1 MFCTKCNKIIETSEE
16 RCPSCNTILLT
27 NKPESEKSD
36 FVKVFESADLGLT
49 AIIKSILINADIEYL
64 VRGEHMQSI
73 LGGQFSFAFGADIGK
88 VEFFV
93 HRDDEEVATEILT
106 ELNNE

>member
-1 MFCTKCNKIIETSEE
+1 MYCPKCDKLINTQVEH
-16 RCPSCNTILLT
+16 CPHCNALLHT
-27 NKPESEKSD
+27 NKPEDTVSD

-64 VRGEHMQSI
+64 VQGEHMQSI

-93 HRDDEEVATEILT
+93 TKNNKEVAVELLKD
-106 ELNNE
+106 LNN

>member
-1 MFCTKCNKIIETSEE
+1 MYCSECDKFIDTNKKH
-16 RCPSCNTILLT
+16 CPHCNTLLLP
-27 NKPESEKSD
+27 NKPDSD
-36 FVKVFESADLGLT
+36 QLDYVKVFESSELGLT

-73 LGGQFSFAFGADIGK
+73 LGGQFSFAFGANIGK

-93 HRDDEEVATEILT
+93 HENDKEVVV
-106 ELNNE
+106 ELLKKL

>member
-1 MFCTKCNKIIETSEE
+1 MYCPKCDKNINVTEVRCPKCNE
-16 RCPSCNTILLT
+16 LLLP
-27 NKPESEKSD
+27 NKDDKPD
-36 FVKVFESADLGLT
+36 FVKIFESSDLGLT
-49 AIIKSILINADIEYL
+49 AIIKSILINADIKYL

-73 LGGQFSFAFGADIGK
+73 LGGQFSFAFGANIGK

-93 HRDDEEVATEILT
+93 HENDEEVAAELLT

>member
-1 MFCTKCNKIIETSEE
+1 MYCAKCNKFFETSEKH
-16 RCPSCNTILLT
+16 CPVCNELLVSD
-27 NKPESEKSD
+27 KVEDSAPD
-36 FVKVFESADLGLT
+36 FVKVFESSDLGLT

-64 VRGEHMQSI
+64 VKGEHMQSI

-93 HRDDEEVATEILT
+93 PIDDEEVAVELLK
-106 ELNNE
+106 ELNQ

>member
-1 MFCTKCNKIIETSEE
+1 MYCPKCDKLIITQVEHCPQCNSLLLPNKSEE
-16 RCPSCNTILLT
+16 
-27 NKPESEKSD
+27 EASD

-49 AIIKSILINADIEYL
+49 AIIKSILINTDIEYL
-64 VRGEHMQSI
+64 VQGEHMQSI

-93 HRDDEEVATEILT
+93 QKDDEEVAV
-106 ELNNE
+106 ELLKGINN

>member
-1 MFCTKCNKIIETSEE
+1 MYCPKCVKNINTTEV
-16 RCPSCNTILLT
+16 RCPNCNELLIP
-27 NKPESEKSD
+27 NKEEKLD
-36 FVKVFESADLGLT
+36 FVKIFESSDLGLT
-49 AIIKSILINADIEYL
+49 AIIKSILINADIKYL

-93 HRDDEEVATEILT
+93 HNNDEEVATELLT
-106 ELNNE
+106 ELNSE

>member
-1 MFCTKCNKIIETSEE
+1 MYCPECDKLIDTNEKQCPHCNA
-16 RCPSCNTILLT
+16 LLLPD
-27 NKPESEKSD
+27 KPVSDKVD
-36 FVKVFESADLGLT
+36 FVKVFESSDLGLT

-73 LGGQFSFAFGADIGK
+73 LGGQFSFAFGANIGK

-93 HRDDEEVATEILT
+93 HKDDNEIASELLT
-106 ELNNE
+106 ELNN

>member
-1 MFCTKCNKIIETSEE
+1 MYCSKCDKIIDTLKAH
-16 RCPSCNTILLT
+16 CPHCNELLLPD
-27 NKPESEKSD
+27 KPKDGEHD
-36 FVKVFESADLGLT
+36 FVKIFESSDLGLT

-88 VEFFV
+88 VEFFI
-93 HRDDEEVATEILT
+93 HKDDEEVAVELLTEID
-106 ELNNE
+106 N

>member
-1 MFCTKCNKIIETSEE
+1 MYCPKCDKTIDTTKVQ
-16 RCPSCNTILLT
+16 CPFCNTVLFSS
-27 NKPESEKSD
+27 KPENEASD
-36 FVKVFESADLGLT
+36 FVKVFESSDLGLT
-49 AIIKSILINADIEYL
+49 AIIKSILINADIEYI

-88 VEFFV
+88 VEFFI
-93 HRDDEEVATEILT
+93 HKDDEKVAIELLT

>member
-1 MFCTKCNKIIETSEE
+1 MYCPKCDKLIETIVEH
-16 RCPSCNTILLT
+16 CPHCNALLLP
-27 NKPESEKSD
+27 NKPEDKQSD

-64 VRGEHMQSI
+64 VQGEHMQSI

-93 HRDDEEVATEILT
+93 NKDDEDVAFELLT
-106 ELNNE
+106 ELNN

>member
-1 MFCTKCNKIIETSEE
+1 MYCPNCNKVIKTSAVN
-16 RCPSCNTILLT
+16 CPSCNELLLP
-27 NKPESEKSD
+27 NKDDKPE
-36 FVKVFESADLGLT
+36 FVKIFESSDLGLT

-93 HRDDEEVATEILT
+93 KKDDEEVAV
-106 ELNNE
+106 ELLKELDN

>member
-1 MFCTKCNKIIETSEE
+1 MYCPKCDKLLNTIEE
-16 RCPSCNTILLT
+16 RCPQCNALLLP
-27 NKPESEKSD
+27 NKLEDEAPD

-64 VRGEHMQSI
+64 VQGEHMQSI

-93 HRDDEEVATEILT
+93 KKDDEEVAV
-106 ELNNE
+106 ELLKELDN